1 MIEDVLNLKKKKKK
15 VVIDL
20 FNYLNLVL
28 NLYLALFD
36 Y

>member
-1 MIEDVLNLKKKKKK
+1 MIEDVLNLKKKKK